1 MSRLG
6 KWVWPQIV
14 KSSQEGTSERP
25 VHYQNGIRAPSQGYW
40 VTYVGICL
48 ASQPLFSGLNIERE
62 LFSIFLMDVFSLS
75 LSLSP
80 CPPFYVSLPHN
91 LALFLFPP
99 FRSKMFT
106 PILINLSYHF
116 ILSPSLS
123 SLCSP
128 TVCFSPESLSWD
140 IKSVHCGSIM
150 GKDAFSL

>member
-1 MSRLG
+1 MAAEPQARDIGSLMLGSAWHLSLYFQASILRESYFLFFFFLWMS
-6 KWVWPQIV
+6 
-14 KSSQEGTSERP
+14 
-25 VHYQNGIRAPSQGYW
+25 
-40 VTYVGICL
+40 
-48 ASQPLFSGLNIERE
+48 
-62 LFSIFLMDVFSLS
+62 FSLS
-75 LSLSP
+75 LLLSLSFSLSA
-80 CPPFYVSLPHN
+80 CPPFYDSLPHN

-99 FRSKMFT
+99 FRSKIFT
-106 PILINLSYHF
+106 PILINLSYF

>member
-1 MSRLG
+1 MASEPQARDIGSLMLGSAWHLSLYFQASILRESYFLFFLWMS
-6 KWVWPQIV
+6 
-14 KSSQEGTSERP
+14 
-25 VHYQNGIRAPSQGYW
+25 
-40 VTYVGICL
+40 
-48 ASQPLFSGLNIERE
+48 
-62 LFSIFLMDVFSLS
+62 SLS
-75 LSLSP
+75 VSLSP